1 MGLAFFSV
9 SIVMDVTECPVAD
22 DFFFCSLLENGLF
35 IVSAEAREFRSTLLR
50 APGMTVGDELAFV
63 RDDALAAHA
72 NALAG
77 EC

>member
-1 MGLAFFSV
+1 
-9 SIVMDVTECPVAD
+9 MDVTECPVAD
-22 DFFFCSLLENGLF
+22 DFFCSLENGPH
-35 IVSAEAREFRSTLLR
+35 SAEAREFRSTLLR

>member
-1 MGLAFFSV
+1 MSL
-9 SIVMDVTECPVAD
+9 
-22 DFFFCSLLENGLF
+22 FFCSLLENGLF
-35 IVSAEAREFRSTLLR
+35 IVSAEAREYRSTLLR